1 MKLPTTRYYGSKRKL
16 VECIWSA
23 LEGLGIEFD
32 TILDLFGGTGVVSY
46 YMAQKGKKV
55 IYNDVMAFNSEI
67 AKALLC
73 SPKGSF
79 TEKDIQ
85 IVLQDNPE
93 LCYQHYIRDIFDGIY
108 YTSEE
113 NDIIDRATQ
122 NILSLPKE
130 KQSSAFYI
138 LFQSCIIKRPFNIFH
153 RKNLNLRENH
163 VKSRFGN
170 KTTWEKS
177 FETLFVK
184 FTKELNEIQFA
195 ELPHVYVRNS
205 AALELKE
212 HADLVYIDTPYFS
225 SKSSDISYH
234 SRYHFLEG
242 LVDYNNIPNAIDF
255 HKSNHEITLGQN
267 SEFVKK
273 STFLQELDLLLGI
286 HENSIIVLSYTNNGY
301 PTIEE
306 LKNLVARHKE
316 NVKVVDL
323 GHHSFALNRNNM
335 QRSEILIIGT

>member
-79 TEKDIQ
+79 TENDIQ

-93 LCYQHYIRDIFDGIY
+93 VCYRHYIRDIFDGIY
-108 YTSEE
+108 YTSGE

-184 FTKELNEIQFA
+184 FTKELNEIQFD
-195 ELPHVYVRNS
+195 ELPHVCVRNS

-225 SKSSDISYH
+225 RKSASVSYH

-242 LVDYNNIPNAIDF
+242 LVHYDKIPDHINFSKSNRELDFGICPEFETKSMYIANLHRLLDF
-255 HKSNHEITLGQN
+255 HQDSVIA
-267 SEFVKK
+267 
-273 STFLQELDLLLGI
+273 
-286 HENSIIVLSYTNNGY
+286 LSYTTNGY
-301 PTIEE
+301 PAVEE
-306 LKNLVARHKE
+306 LGQIMGEYKE
-316 NVKVVDL
+316 RVQILDL
-323 GHHSFALNRNNM
+323 GEHSFALNKDNDKRH
-335 QRSEILIIGT
+335 EVLIVGY